1 LDQTPDGSNDW
12 RRSGTHSDL
21 ESRAPHEKA
30 QVRGE
35 ENLLIG
41 VSPEIEKVC
50 RMIAKLACSTVPVL
64 ILGESGSGK
73 ERVARAIHKS
83 GPNASKPFVPVDCR
97 SLVPEL
103 VTSELFGHARGAFA
117 GAQVAKE
124 GLLSAAGG
132 GTVFI
137 DEIGELPLDA
147 QARLLRALQEK
158 EVRPMGATY
167 AMPISARVLAAT
179 DRDLNEMVQRGHF
192 RKDLYLRLNVVNVRI
207 PPLRDRRMDI
217 PPLADYFL
225 DGIKRETN
233 TARTLSPEAVR
244 LLIDYDWPGN
254 MRELENAICGAVAL
268 SHETVL
274 DIADFP
280 TQLHSLNARSSN
292 AEATTK
298 PKSKEETIMPIIEME
313 KSAILGAIERL
324 HGDKLLAAKL
334 LGIGKTT
341 LYRKL
346 KEYGTAEDSYGIS
359 IAGQLTNPITTLALP
374 PA

>member
-1 LDQTPDGSNDW
+1 
-12 RRSGTHSDL
+12 
-21 ESRAPHEKA
+21 
-30 QVRGE
+30 
-35 ENLLIG
+35 
-41 VSPEIEKVC
+41 
-50 RMIAKLACSTVPVL
+50 
-64 ILGESGSGK
+64 
-73 ERVARAIHKS
+73 
-83 GPNASKPFVPVDCR
+83 
-97 SLVPEL
+97 
-103 VTSELFGHARGAFA
+103 
-117 GAQVAKE
+117 VAKE